1 MKSEF
6 KALLRRFLPRSI
18 HKHRILGGPLRGY
31 RIVTS
36 WHDYPAPITG
46 RTERPLL
53 EWFAKN
59 VKLGETWL
67 DIGAHYGYTAI
78 ALSRLVG
85 MQGRVFAFEP
95 TPATLAQLVANVML
109 NGFNG
114 VHLNQKAVSEKSGT
128 SLLYLYKQNSLNSL
142 ARQDWMGQPLG
153 QIAIETVTLD
163 EYVSEQALP
172 RVDLI
177 KIDVE
182 GAEILVLKG
191 ARQLLNGPNPPVV
204 ICEFSDKT
212 THGFGYDA
220 TELRQFL
227 EDQGYKL
234 YRWELGSRSLVP
246 EPKRSNYITIY
257 ANLIGVKEK
266 I

>member
-1 MKSEF
+1 MFVFDVGANIGIYS
-6 KALLRRFLPRSI
+6 LL
-18 HKHRILGGPLRGY
+18 G
-31 RIVTS
+31 
-36 WHDYPAPITG
+36 
-46 RTERPLL
+46 
-53 EWFAKN
+53 AK
-59 VKLGETWL
+59 
-67 DIGAHYGYTAI
+67 
-78 ALSRLVG
+78 LVG
-85 MQGRVFAFEP
+85 QCGSVHAFEP
-95 TPATLAQLVANVML
+95 TPATFAQLVANVML
-109 NGFNG
+109 NGFNWI
-114 VHLNQKAVSEKSGT
+114 HLNQKAVSEKSGT
-128 SLLYLYKQNSLNSL
+128 SLLYLYKQNPINSL
-142 ARQDWMGQPLG
+142 ARQDWVGQPLG

-172 RVDLI
+172 RVDLV

-191 ARQLLNGPNPPVV
+191 ARQLLNGPNPPAV

-220 TELRQFL
+220 MELRQFL

-257 ANLIGVKEK
+257 ANLIGVKETN
-266 I
+266 